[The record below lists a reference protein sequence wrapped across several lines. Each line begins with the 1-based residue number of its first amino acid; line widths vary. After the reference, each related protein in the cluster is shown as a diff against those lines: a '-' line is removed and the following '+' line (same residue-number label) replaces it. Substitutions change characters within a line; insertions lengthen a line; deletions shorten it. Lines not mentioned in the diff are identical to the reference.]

1 MKEQINTTSPSSEYP
16 ISVIEKNGK
25 WAILD
30 GHKRTSI
37 AIQNG
42 VSLVP
47 VKLIA
52 KNEELL
58 PNNISVNEYFG
69 NTINTASLYD
79 WEIANKFEFYNHPSL

>member
-1 MKEQINTTSPSSEYP
+1 MSPSSEYP

-25 WAILD
+25 WAIYD

-58 PNNISVNEYFG
+58 PNKISANKYFG
-69 NTINTASLYD
+69 DTIKSASLYD
-79 WEIANKFEFYNHPSL
+79 WETANKFEFYNHPTL